1 MDFDSFAWSSKSW
14 NSSVSM
20 LPTWKRLPLAELIYR
35 RWLGVCPKS
44 IELTASPSCEMN
56 YDKTW
61 ALLSV
66 PAVWLMRLGMDR
78 PVSMP
83 IPLSSEPLSSM
94 VTPLFMASACSK
106 SLIAASDWEPL
117 PSPSTLMAAL
127 QEGTDADAS
136 STEIAEALLAVWTC
150 SCGEILSWFSFD

>member
-20 LPTWKRLPLAELIYR
+20 LPAWKRLPLAELIYR
-35 RWLGVCPKS
+35 WWLGVCPKS
-44 IELTASPSCEMN
+44 IELTASPSSEMN
-56 YDKTW
+56 CDRTW

-66 PAVWLMRLGMDR
+66 PAVWLTRLGIDR

-83 IPLSSEPLSSM
+83 ISLSSDPLSSM
-94 VTPLFMASACSK
+94 VSIRSK
-106 SLIAASDWEPL
+106 SLIAASECEPL

-136 STEIAEALLAVWTC
+136 STEIAEPLLAV
-150 SCGEILSWFSFD
+150 